1 MIATRRDRREKRE
14 WRKLTHMPTNL
25 EGMAARAGCTAEGN
39 GGLNERMREMILI
52 ESPELAGGNAD
63 TLFERQQQQLIELAK
78 DSGLTVLRQTQVD
91 EPHSESRDDAEE
103 EDLEGIDLNDELY
116 AAAPMRSRRMI
127 SFDWKAGFVSP
138 FVPSPGACAEA
149 ILTRAGISAG
159 SVVVDLGS
167 GDGVFLVAAARR
179 GAHAI
184 GYELSQELNETA
196 QRLARVAGVGD
207 NVETRAE
214 DLTLVDVPAVLRAH
228 TACATPRVEPPSCL
242 LVMYLLPEFLLK
254 IAPRV
259 QGWLED
265 SDPNFWVATVRWPLP
280 GRTAENEC
288 DGLSEGYYLYR

>member
-1 MIATRRDRREKRE
+1 ME
-14 WRKLTHMPTNL
+14 WRKLTQTVP
-25 EGMAARAGCTAEGN
+25 R
-39 GGLNERMREMILI
+39 
-52 ESPELAGGNAD
+52 AGGNAD

-78 DSGLTVLRQTQVD
+78 DSGLKVLRQMPLD

-127 SFDWKAGFVSP
+127 SFDWKGGFVSP
-138 FVPSPGACAEA
+138 FVPSPAACVEA
-149 ILTRAGISAG
+149 ILTRAGISSG

-228 TACATPRVEPPSCL
+228 ARAPRATPCVEPPTYL
-242 LVMYLLPEFLLK
+242 LVMYLLPEFLSK

-259 QGWLED
+259 QAWLV
-265 SDPNFWVATVRWPLP
+265 DPDPSFWVATVRWPLP